1 MPRYP
6 EAELE
11 TLKASVDLAALIRSR
26 GVELRASGPGHLL
39 GRCPFHD
46 DKEPSLGVTPG
57 KGLWRCMST
66 ACGKAGN
73 AIQFVQWFDKLSFQ
87 HAVELLK
94 AQSPALYQPG
104 GRDVKKLP
112 APVTLDMDDRT
123 LLQQVA
129 EYYHARLKQSK
140 LALAYLQKRGLT
152 AAAIDHFKIGFADR
166 TLGLSLPETQTKA
179 GADIRARLQKL
190 GVMRASG
197 HEHLNGCVVFPLH
210 DEGNAVVSFYGRKIY
225 NNLRPG
231 TAYHLYLP
239 GPHRGLFNR
248 AALTSREIILCES
261 IIDALTFWCAGFRNV
276 ACIYGT
282 EGFTDE
288 LWGALLAAKVT
299 RVYLAYDRDAAGD
312 KAAERD
318 KIRFLAQGIECYRVK
333 FPPGMDANEYA
344 RKVTPPE
351 KSLAVLL
358 QGAEW
363 LGVGK
368 KTNAPALTGAGA
380 APLPRAP
387 SSLAALEAAK
397 VEGLDAPTTHPPIA
411 PQLPVLRADAV
422 KGENPTAAPDG
433 LALEQSGE
441 DLSIT
446 LGDRQWRVRGLD
458 KNSGGEALKVNLRLW
473 RNGLFY
479 VNVLDLYQAK
489 ARASFIEEAARETV
503 LEPELIKRDLGKLLL
518 ALEQRQEE
526 KLRAAAPVSPV
537 VSLSET
543 ERAEALAWLT
553 GPDLVTRL
561 RAALKSSLIGEET
574 NALLIYFACVSRK
587 LESPLAIII
596 QAASSGGKST
606 LMEAVIRFFPEEEKV
621 KYSALTGQA
630 LYYLGETS
638 LKNKILAVVEEAGA
652 EKASYALKLLQSE
665 HELTI
670 ASTGK
675 DPATGRL
682 TTQEYHVEGPVALIL
697 TTTAVDL
704 DEELQNRCFVLTVDE
719 SPEQTAKIHAQQRA
733 RRTLAGLAA
742 QTQRTAVLRVLRN
755 AQRLMRP
762 LLVVHPWASGRS
774 FPKGRARS
782 RRDHEKYLTL
792 IDAIALLHQ
801 HQRPVKKLP
810 DGTEYIEATV
820 EDVALADEL
829 AREALGR
836 SLDELPPQTRKLLG
850 LLDEMVTARCA
861 KMKCSRDVCLFSRRD
876 AREKLGWGNSQLKVH
891 LDRLAE
897 FEYLVAH
904 RGSRGQSF
912 VYELVYDGKFAGVN
926 DQFAGAE
933 GQFAAPLRGQ
943 NGGVSG
949 GLRGVKNGA
958 SSSENGHHPL
968 KNGENALLGGA
979 SLRVA
984 S

>member
-26 GVELRASGPGHLL
+26 GVELRAGGQGNLM

-46 DKEPSLGVTPG
+46 DKTASFGVSPA
-57 KGLWRCMST
+57 KGLWHCLG
-66 ACGKAGN
+66 CGAAGN
-73 AIQFVQWFDKLSFQ
+73 AIQFVQKFDKLSFQ

-140 LALAYLQKRGLT
+140 LALAYLEKRGLT
-152 AAAIDHFKIGFADR
+152 AAAVDAFKIGFADR
-166 TLGLSLPETQTKA
+166 TLGLRLPEMASKA
-179 GADIRARLQKL
+179 GTAIRTRLQTL
-190 GVMRASG
+190 GIIRESG

-210 DEGNAVVSFYGRKIY
+210 DEHHQVTGFYGRKIY
-225 NNLRPG
+225 SNLRPG

-261 IIDALTFWCAGFRNV
+261 VIDAATFWSAGFRNV
-276 ACIYGT
+276 TCIYGT

-358 QGAEW
+358 HGAEW
-363 LGVGK
+363 LGQGK
-368 KTNAPALTGAGA
+368 KCDASASTGAGVS
-380 APLPRAP
+380 PCRAP
-387 SSLAALEAAK
+387 SSLAASEAAK
-397 VEGLDAPTTHPPIA
+397 VEGLDAPMMHPPIA
-411 PQLPVLRADAV
+411 PQLPVLRADAI
-422 KGENPTAAPDG
+422 KGENGTPSPDG
-433 LALEQSGE
+433 LALEQHGE

-458 KNSGGEALKVNLRLW
+458 KNSGGEALKINLRLW

-503 LEPELIKRDLGKLLL
+503 LEGELIKRDLGKLLL

-553 GPDLVTRL
+553 GPDLVARL

-587 LESPLAIII
+587 LKGPLAVII
-596 QAASSGGKST
+596 QAISSGGKST

-719 SPEQTAKIHAQQRA
+719 SPEQTAKIHAQQRS

-742 QTQRTAVLRVLRN
+742 QTQRTAALRVLRN

-810 DGTEYIEATV
+810 DGTEYIEATL

-850 LLDEMVTARCA
+850 LLDEMVTARCV
-861 KMKCSRDVCLFSRRD
+861 KLKCTRDVCLFSRRD
-876 AREKLGWGNSQLKVH
+876 ARENLGWGNSQLKVH

-897 FEYLVAH
+897 FEYLVTH
-904 RGSRGQSF
+904 RGCRGQSF
-912 VYELVYDGKFAGVN
+912 VYELVYDGKFAGS
-926 DQFAGAE
+926 E

-949 GLRGVKNGA
+949 GLRAIKNGA

-968 KNGENALLGGA
+968 KNGENAQPGA
-979 SLRVA
+979 VYARA